1 MTTHTSSTDR
11 LLSEVLAAAALP
23 ARQQPQWCDRGRL
36 AEVRTRLSISEPIVD
51 HESVRRLSGLLVR
64 AAHGELGVL
73 QAGDCA
79 EDPAECGVDDIRPKV
94 ELLDML
100 GDVMGVGAGTP
111 VLKVG
116 RIAGQYAKP
125 RSADHEVRDGVR
137 LPVYRG
143 SIVNS
148 PVPTPSAR
156 RADPER
162 VLLGHVA
169 ARRTVAAVDELG
181 RGRGAAPE
189 HRVWTSH
196 EALLLD
202 YEVPQIRTTPD
213 GGLYLAS
220 THWPWIGERTRQ
232 LDGAHVRLLSLVDNP
247 VACKIGPSTSVDEVL
262 GLCAAL
268 DPDRTPG
275 RLTLI
280 PRFGAAHIDDLGPL
294 VRAVVRAGHPVLWLC
309 DPMHGNTVV
318 GDHGLKTRRLG
329 DVMAEIDRFVR
340 VVTANGG
347 LPAGLHLE
355 ASAANVSECE
365 GAGVVV
371 ARGEHYRTLCD
382 PRLNTTQAVAAVAHW
397 HRTPMRVAA

>member
-1 MTTHTSSTDR
+1 MTTQMIRFDR
-11 LLSEVLAAAALP
+11 LREVHAVESLP
-23 ARQQPQWCDRGRL
+23 ARQQPRWCDEHRL
-36 AEVRTRLSISEPIVD
+36 AEVRTRLSIAEPIID
-51 HESVRRLSGLLVR
+51 HESVRELSALLAR
-64 AAHGELGVL
+64 AVHGEFSVL

-79 EDPAECGVDDIRPKV
+79 EDPAECGADDIRPKV
-94 ELLDML
+94 ELLDLL
-100 GDVMGVGAGTP
+100 GDIMRTGAGTP

-125 RSADHEVRDGVR
+125 RSAETEMCDGVE

-148 PVPTPSAR
+148 PVPTAAAR

-169 ARRTVAAVDELG
+169 ARRAVGVIDDLG
-181 RGRGAAPE
+181 RGAGAAPE
-189 HRVWTSH
+189 QRVWTSH

-202 YEVPQIRTTPD
+202 YEVPQVRRTAT
-213 GGLYLAS
+213 GEVYLTG

-247 VACKIGPSTSVDEVL
+247 VGCKIGPTTSVDEVL
-262 GLCAAL
+262 GLCSAL
-268 DPDRTPG
+268 DPHRTPG

-280 PRFGAAHIDDLGPL
+280 PRFGAAHIDGLAPL

-318 GDHGLKTRRLG
+318 GDHGLKTRRLD
-329 DVMAEIDRFVR
+329 DVMTEINRFVS
-340 VVTANGG
+340 VVAGNGG
-347 LPAGLHLE
+347 VPAGLHLE
-355 ASAANVSECE
+355 ASPADVSECE
-365 GAGVVV
+365 GAGAVVR
-371 ARGEHYRTLCD
+371 RGEHYRTLCD

-397 HRTPMRVAA
+397 HRESPRVAA